1 MNKNQLRT
9 GLMLV
14 LLLVLFPALLFAQ
27 QEKAKKG
34 TGNPAFDRHL
44 FLLGDAGL
52 SLFHGDLNQY
62 GFAADPRYYMLNGN
76 LGIGYQFSPILGAFG
91 RIGAGRF
98 GGEKDWRNAKLS
110 AGDQIQANLNLSF
123 NLVNAIWGYNP
134 ERLFTFAPHIGFGQ
148 TNFRARA
155 INLTTGAFLQEV
167 GYAANTPEKGW
178 LGNRALAFTVP
189 IGADFNFKVSEKT
202 DVYANYTFNFVDSD
216 RMDAFQDKDFGQKRE
231 GTIVND
237 MFAHFNVGMRYKLIS
252 NSVKNMIK
260 DFGLVTIETI
270 PNPLEERGDSVEI
283 TIKGTF
289 PPKYFRKNAVM
300 NFTPVL
306 TYEGGSVALKPINFK
321 GESVSG
327 DGQLVSYANGG
338 SFTYKDKIAYNPKM
352 NVSELVVA
360 PLIYPAKTIVHTT
373 REQIMQNEKY
383 YAAEQGKLADG
394 VIYTSKRIADK
405 ARTMVTKDRYE
416 KVTIV
421 PAVANIYYQVN
432 LFNLNWNLPL
442 NKKEENRKA
451 LSEVTKH
458 MKNGWEVK
466 DINIAGWASPEGEET
481 FNNNLSGNR
490 SRTAKG
496 YMESEI
502 RKLLRNKKHGM
513 AFNDIKNL
521 KFETSANGPDW
532 NGFMAAV
539 EASNLKDKNAILN
552 VIRSAA
558 PQQRE
563 QEIRNMILIYPE
575 IENEILQPLRRSII
589 TINTFE
595 PKKTDDEIARLS
607 TADPSKLTLEELL
620 YATTL
625 TNDLKTKKMIYASGM
640 ELHPKCARVVMNAAE
655 VEFQLGNYAE
665 SKKLLEKALPMAE
678 KSPVVYNNLAVLNI
692 MERNFCEAEKN
703 LRKSK
708 DLGGDVDYNMGIV
721 NIYKGDYAKA
731 ISLMSGCKCDYN
743 LGLAQLLNK
752 DYSAAK
758 ATLDCAPATASAFYL
773 KAVIGARTNDSAY
786 LYSNLMKAIEKDGS
800 YKNTA
805 KWDREFVKFFNEPDF
820 KAIVK

>member
-1 MNKNQLRT
+1 MNKNQLRS
-9 GLMLV
+9 GFVLV
-14 LLLVLFPALLFAQ
+14 LLLALFPALLFAQ

-34 TGNPAFDRHL
+34 TGNPAFDKHL
-44 FLLGDAGL
+44 YLIGDAGL

-62 GFAADPRYYMLNGN
+62 GFAPDPRYYKLNGN
-76 LGIGYQFSPILGAFG
+76 LGIGYQLTPVFGAFG

-110 AGDQIQANLNLSF
+110 EGDHIQGNLNLSF

-134 ERLFTFAPHIGFGQ
+134 DRLFTFAPHIGFGQ

-155 INLTTGAFLQEV
+155 IDLTTGAFLQEV
-167 GYAANTPEKGW
+167 GYTSNTPEKGW
-178 LGNRALAFTVP
+178 LGNRANAYTLP
-189 IGADFNFKVSEKT
+189 IGADFNFRVTEKT
-202 DVYANYTFNFVDSD
+202 DIYANYTFNFVDSD
-216 RMDAFQDKDFGQKRE
+216 RMDAFKDKDFGQSRE
-231 GTIVND
+231 GTIEND
-237 MFAHFNVGMRYKLIS
+237 MFAHLNVGLRYKFIS
-252 NSVKNMIK
+252 NSVKSMVTN
-260 DFGLVTIETI
+260 FGQVTLETI
-270 PNPLEERGDSVEI
+270 PNPLEERGDSVEV
-283 TIKGTF
+283 TIRGTF
-289 PPKYFRKNAVM
+289 PTKYFRKNAAM

-306 TYEGGSVALKPINFK
+306 TYDGGSVALKPINFK

-327 DGQLVSYANGG
+327 DGQLISWANGG
-338 SFTYKDKIAYNPKM
+338 TFTYKDKIPYNPKM

-360 PLIYPAKTIVHTT
+360 PLIYPAKTVTNTT
-373 REQIMQNEKY
+373 REQVMQNEKY
-383 YAAEQGKLADG
+383 FAAEQRKLADG
-394 VIYTSKRIADK
+394 VIYTSKRIEDK
-405 ARTMVTKDRYE
+405 ARTMVAKDRYE

-442 NKKEENRKA
+442 NRKEENRKA
-451 LSEVTKH
+451 LSEVTQH
-458 MKNGWEVK
+458 MQKGWEVK

-490 SRTAKG
+490 SRTARG
-496 YMESEI
+496 HMEGEI
-502 RKLLRNKKHGM
+502 RKLLRNKNHGM
-513 AFNDIKNL
+513 AFNNINQL
-521 KFETSANGPDW
+521 RFETSANGPDW

-558 PQQRE
+558 PEQRE

-607 TADPSKLTLEELL
+607 TADPGQLTLEELL
-620 YATTL
+620 YAATL
-625 TNDLKTKKMIYASGM
+625 TNDLKTKKMIYAAGM
-640 ELHPKCARVVMNAAE
+640 ELHPKCARVVINASE
-655 VEFQLGNYAE
+655 VDFQLGNYSE
-665 SKKLLEKALPMAE
+665 SKKLLEKALTMTD
-678 KSPVVYNNLAVLNI
+678 KSPMVYNNLGVLNI
-692 MERNFCEAEKN
+692 VERNFAEAEKN
-703 LRKSK
+703 LRRAK
-708 DLGGDVDYNMGIV
+708 DLGGDVDYNMGVV

-731 ISLMSGCKCDYN
+731 ISLMSGNKCDYN

-752 DYSAAK
+752 DYAAAK
-758 ATLDCAPATASAFYL
+758 ATLDCAPATASASYL

-805 KWDREFVKFFNEPDF
+805 KWDREFIKFFNEPDF
-820 KAIVK
+820 QAIVK